1 MVVSEFQKL
10 PFIES
15 TLTYYPDRWLNLLT
29 HSQLP
34 PLTDPHK
41 TIVVTGVGVV
51 SPYGIGLDCLQVGM
65 LSGKCCLEP
74 TKGAVYPGF
83 EGAIA
88 QVRELPPL
96 GEHSNPQYS
105 RTDQLAVMAT
115 QDAMASSGSD
125 RSAFVDGG
133 IVMASTLGGLTE
145 IDTGIARD
153 PAAWYRGRGGLL
165 RAASYPFAHVAD
177 AMGEHF
183 GIRGPRCAISVAC
196 ASGAMAIA
204 LAANMLL
211 DGAVPIV
218 LAGGC
223 DPLCP
228 FTLSGFN
235 SLRALDPN
243 PCSPFDQNRKGL
255 NLGEGSAVLVLET
268 LAGATARN
276 ANVLAVLRGWAMTND
291 AFHPTAPQKEG
302 SGLADCIRLSMEM
315 AEVSGDEIG
324 YVNAHGTG
332 TPLND
337 SAEAQSYETAFRGRN
352 LPIPVSS
359 TKSYFG
365 HCLGAA
371 GALEAAITIM
381 AIRAGALLPTL
392 RLINPIETPGV
403 DWLRGE
409 VKRQPL
415 PLAMSASSGFGGSN
429 TVLIF
434 ESRPS

>member
-1 MVVSEFQKL
+1 M
-10 PFIES
+10 
-15 TLTYYPDRWLNLLT
+15 
-29 HSQLP
+29 
-34 PLTDPHK
+34 TDIHK

-51 SPYGIGLDCLQVGM
+51 SPYGLGLDCLQAGM
-65 LSGKCCLEP
+65 LSGKSCLEP
-74 TKGAVYPGF
+74 TRDDVYPGF
-83 EGAIA
+83 EGTTAP
-88 QVRELPPL
+88 VRGLPLLTEDSSPR
-96 GEHSNPQYS
+96 YS
-105 RTDQLAVMAT
+105 RTDQLATMAAK
-115 QDAMASSGSD
+115 DAMASSGCD
-125 RSAFVDGG
+125 RSAFRDSG

-145 IDTGIARD
+145 IDAGIAKD
-153 PAAWYRGRGGLL
+153 PAAWYRRPGGLL

-177 AMGEHF
+177 AVGEHF
-183 GIRGPRCAISVAC
+183 EIRGPRCAISVAC

-211 DGAVPIV
+211 DGAAPII
-218 LAGGC
+218 LAGGS

-235 SLRALDPN
+235 SLQALDPN
-243 PCSPFDQNRKGL
+243 PCIPFDQNRRGL
-255 NLGEGSAVLVLET
+255 NIGEGSAVLILET
-268 LAGATARN
+268 LAGATARG
-276 ANVLAVLRGWAMTND
+276 ANVLAVLHGWAMTND
-291 AFHPTAPQKEG
+291 AFHPTAPQEQG
-302 SGLADCIRLSMEM
+302 SGLAECIHLSMEM
-315 AEVSGDEIG
+315 AQVGGDDIG

-337 SAEAQSYETAFRGRN
+337 IAEANAYETAFRGRN
-352 LPIPVSS
+352 HPIPVSS

-371 GALEAAITIM
+371 GALEAAVTIM
-381 AIRAGALLPTL
+381 AVRSGTLLPTL
-392 RLINPIETPGV
+392 RLTNPIESPGV

-434 ESRPS
+434 GSGGS

>member
-1 MVVSEFQKL
+1 M
-10 PFIES
+10 
-15 TLTYYPDRWLNLLT
+15 
-29 HSQLP
+29 
-34 PLTDPHK
+34 TDPRK

-51 SPYGIGLDCLQVGM
+51 SPYGIGLDCLQAGI
-65 LSGKCCLEP
+65 LSGKCCLER
-74 TKGAVYPGF
+74 TRDDVYPGF
-83 EGAIA
+83 EGTMA
-88 QVRELPPL
+88 QVRCLTL
-96 GEHSNPQYS
+96 LDQDSTRYS
-105 RTDQLAVMAT
+105 RTDQLAVMAAE
-115 QDAMASSGSD
+115 DAMATSGCNH
-125 RSAFVDGG
+125 SAFRDSG

-145 IDTGIARD
+145 IDTGIAKD
-153 PAAWYRGRGGLL
+153 PAAWYRNPGGLS

-177 AMGEHF
+177 AVGGRFE
-183 GIRGPRCAISVAC
+183 IRGPRCAISVAC

-211 DGAVPIV
+211 DGAAPIV

-235 SLRALDPN
+235 SLQALDPN

-255 NLGEGSAVLVLET
+255 NLGEGSAVLILET
-268 LAGATARN
+268 LAGAIARN
-276 ANVLAVLRGWAMTND
+276 ANVLVVLRGWAMTND

-315 AEVSGDEIG
+315 AEVSGDDIG

-337 SAEAQSYETAFRGRN
+337 SAEANAYETAFRERKH
-352 LPIPVSS
+352 PIPVSS

-381 AIRAGALLPTL
+381 AVRSGALIPTL
-392 RLINPIETPGV
+392 RLTKPIESSGV
-403 DWLRGE
+403 DWLKGQ

-434 ESRPS
+434 GSGIS

>member
-1 MVVSEFQKL
+1 M
-10 PFIES
+10 
-15 TLTYYPDRWLNLLT
+15 
-29 HSQLP
+29 
-34 PLTDPHK
+34 
-41 TIVVTGVGVV
+41 TGVGVV
-51 SPYGIGLDCLQVGM
+51 SPYGIGLDRLQAGM
-65 LSGKCCLEP
+65 LSGKCCLSP
-74 TKGAVYPGF
+74 TKDLYSGF
-83 EGAIA
+83 EGSTA
-88 QVRELPPL
+88 QVLELPPL
-96 GEHSNPQYS
+96 AEDISSRYS
-105 RTDQLAVMAT
+105 RTDQLAVMAA
-115 QDAMASSGSD
+115 QDAIANSGCDS
-125 RSAFVDGG
+125 SAFRESG
-133 IVMASTLGGLTE
+133 IMMASTVGGLTE
-145 IDTGIARD
+145 IDAGIAKD
-153 PAAWYRGRGGLL
+153 PAAWYRRPGGLS

-177 AMGEHF
+177 AVGEHF

-196 ASGAMAIA
+196 ASGAMSIA

-211 DGAVPIV
+211 DGSARIV

-235 SLRALDPN
+235 SLRALDPD
-243 PCSPFDQNRKGL
+243 PCSPFDQNRKGT
-255 NLGEGSAVLVLET
+255 NLGEGSAVLILET

-291 AFHPTAPQKEG
+291 AFHPTAPHKEG
-302 SGLADCIRLSMEM
+302 NGLADCIRLSMEM
-315 AEVSGDEIG
+315 AEVSVDDIG

-337 SAEAQSYETAFRGRN
+337 SAEANAYETAFRGRSR
-352 LPIPVSS
+352 PIPVSS

-381 AIRAGALLPTL
+381 ASRSGTLIPTL
-392 RLINPIETPGV
+392 RLTNPIESPGV

-434 ESRPS
+434 GSGPS

>member
-1 MVVSEFQKL
+1 M
-10 PFIES
+10 
-15 TLTYYPDRWLNLLT
+15 
-29 HSQLP
+29 
-34 PLTDPHK
+34 TDPHK

-51 SPYGIGLDCLQVGM
+51 SPYGIGLNCLQAGM
-65 LSGKCCLEP
+65 LSGQSCLQPAKDE
-74 TKGAVYPGF
+74 VYPGF
-83 EGAIA
+83 QGTIA
-88 QVRELPPL
+88 QVRELPSSVEYSSPR
-96 GEHSNPQYS
+96 YS
-105 RTDQLAVMAT
+105 RTDQLAIMAT

-125 RSAFVDGG
+125 RSVFLDSG
-133 IVMASTLGGLTE
+133 IIMASTLGGLTE
-145 IDTGIARD
+145 IDTSIAKD
-153 PAAWYRGRGGLL
+153 PAAWYRRPGGLL

-211 DGAVPIV
+211 DEAAPIV

-235 SLRALDPN
+235 SLQALDPN
-243 PCSPFDQNRKGL
+243 PCTPFDQNRKGL
-255 NLGEGSAVLVLET
+255 NLGEGSAVLILET
-268 LAGATARN
+268 LAGATARK
-276 ANVLAVLRGWAMTND
+276 AKVLAVLRGWAMTND

-315 AEVSGDEIG
+315 AELSADDIG

-337 SAEAQSYETAFRGRN
+337 SAEAQAYEAAFRGRSR
-352 LPIPVSS
+352 PIPVSS

-392 RLINPIETPGV
+392 RLTTPIETPAV

-434 ESRPS
+434 ESGLS

>member
-1 MVVSEFQKL
+1 
-10 PFIES
+10 
-15 TLTYYPDRWLNLLT
+15 LTNI
-29 HSQLP
+29 
-34 PLTDPHK
+34 HK

-51 SPYGIGLDCLQVGM
+51 SPYGIGLDCLQNGM
-65 LSGKCCLEP
+65 LSGKCCLKR
-74 TKGAVYPGF
+74 TKDEIYPGF
-83 EGAIA
+83 EGATA
-88 QVRELPPL
+88 QVRGLAPL
-96 GEHSNPQYS
+96 DGGSNSGYS
-105 RTDQLAVMAT
+105 RTDQLGVIAA
-115 QDAMASSGSD
+115 QDAIASSGCD
-125 RSAFVDGG
+125 SAAVRESG

-145 IDTGIARD
+145 IDTGIAKD
-153 PAAWYRGRGGLL
+153 PAAWYRRPGGLL

-177 AMGEHF
+177 AVGDHF

-204 LAANMLL
+204 LAANMLI
-211 DGAVPIV
+211 DQCAPMF
-218 LAGGC
+218 LAGGS

-235 SLRALDPN
+235 ALQALDPN

-255 NLGEGSAVLVLET
+255 NIGEGAAVLVLET
-268 LAGATARN
+268 LAGARARN

-291 AFHPTAPQKEG
+291 AFHTTAPQKDG
-302 SGLADCIRLSMEM
+302 SGLADCIRLSMEN
-315 AEVSGDEIG
+315 ARVCSDDIG

-337 SAEAQSYETAFRGRN
+337 VAEANAYETAFRGRSG
-352 LPIPVSS
+352 PIPVSS

-381 AIRAGALLPTL
+381 AVVSGALIPTL
-392 RLINPIETPGV
+392 RLTNPIESPGV
-403 DWLRGE
+403 DWLRGD

-434 ESRPS
+434 GSRPS

>member
-1 MVVSEFQKL
+1 
-10 PFIES
+10 
-15 TLTYYPDRWLNLLT
+15 
-29 HSQLP
+29 
-34 PLTDPHK
+34 LTDPHK
-41 TIVVTGVGVV
+41 TVVVTSVGVV
-51 SPYGIGLDCLQVGM
+51 SPYGIGLDCLQAGM

-74 TKGAVYPGF
+74 AKNAVYPGF
-83 EGAIA
+83 DGTIA
-88 QVRELPPL
+88 EVRALPPL
-96 GEHSNPQYS
+96 AEYPDPRYS

-115 QDAMASSGSD
+115 QDAMTSSGGD
-125 RSAFVDGG
+125 RSAFLDAG

-145 IDTGIARD
+145 IDTGIAKD
-153 PAAWYRGRGGLL
+153 PAAWYRRPGGLL

-211 DGAVPIV
+211 DGAAPIA

-235 SLRALDPN
+235 SLQALDPN
-243 PCSPFDQNRKGL
+243 PCTPFDQNRKGL
-255 NLGEGSAVLVLET
+255 NLGEGSAVLILET
-268 LAGATARN
+268 LARATARN
-276 ANVLAVLRGWAMTND
+276 AKVLAVLRGWAMTND

-337 SAEAQSYETAFRGRN
+337 SAEANAYEIAFRDREH
-352 LPIPVSS
+352 PIPVSS

-381 AIRAGALLPTL
+381 AIRSGALIPTL
-392 RLINPIETPGV
+392 RLTTPIESPGV
-403 DWLRGE
+403 EWLRGE

-434 ESRPS
+434 ESRPA

>member
-1 MVVSEFQKL
+1 
-10 PFIES
+10 
-15 TLTYYPDRWLNLLT
+15 
-29 HSQLP
+29 
-34 PLTDPHK
+34 LTDPYK

-51 SPYGIGLDCLQVGM
+51 SPYGIGLDCLQTGM
-65 LSGKCCLEP
+65 LSGKCCLER
-74 TKGAVYPGF
+74 TKDEVYPGF
-83 EGAIA
+83 EGTIA
-88 QVRELPPL
+88 QVRSLPPL
-96 GEHSNPQYS
+96 AGYSSPQYS
-105 RTDQLAVMAT
+105 RTDQLAVMAA
-115 QDAMASSGSD
+115 QNAMASSGCE
-125 RSAFVDGG
+125 RSALLDGG

-145 IDTGIARD
+145 IDTSIAKD
-153 PAAWYRGRGGLL
+153 PAAWYRRPGGLL

-211 DGAVPIV
+211 DEAAPIV

-235 SLRALDPN
+235 SLQALDPN
-243 PCSPFDQNRKGL
+243 PCSPFDQNRKGT
-255 NLGEGSAVLVLET
+255 NLGEGSAVLILET

-302 SGLADCIRLSMEM
+302 SGLVDCIRLCMGM
-315 AEVSGDEIG
+315 AEVSVDDVG

-337 SAEAQSYETAFRGRN
+337 SAEAQAYETAFRGRK

-381 AIRAGALLPTL
+381 AIRSGALIPTL
-392 RLINPIETPGV
+392 RLTHPIESPGV

-409 VKRQPL
+409 VKRPPL

-434 ESRPS
+434 ESGLS

>member
-1 MVVSEFQKL
+1 M
-10 PFIES
+10 
-15 TLTYYPDRWLNLLT
+15 
-29 HSQLP
+29 
-34 PLTDPHK
+34 TDPHK

-51 SPYGIGLDCLQVGM
+51 SPYGVGLDALQAGM
-65 LSGKCCLEP
+65 LSGKNCLER
-74 TKGAVYPGF
+74 TKDDVYPGF
-83 EGAIA
+83 EGTVAH
-88 QVRELPPL
+88 VRGLPSL
-96 GEHSNPQYS
+96 TEYSSLRYS
-105 RTDQLAVMAT
+105 RTDQLALIAT
-115 QDAMASSGSD
+115 QDAIASSGYD
-125 RSAFVDGG
+125 RSAFFNSG

-145 IDTGIARD
+145 IDTGIAKD
-153 PAAWYRGRGGLL
+153 PAAWYRRPGGLA
-165 RAASYPFAHVAD
+165 RGSSYPFAHVAD
-177 AMGEHF
+177 AVGEHF
-183 GIRGPRCAISVAC
+183 GIHGPRCAISVAC

-204 LAANMLL
+204 IAANMLL
-211 DGAVPIV
+211 DGAAPII
-218 LAGGC
+218 LAGGS

-235 SLRALDPN
+235 SLRALDPD
-243 PCSPFDQNRKGL
+243 PCSPFDQNRKGV

-268 LAGATARN
+268 LARATARN

-291 AFHPTAPQKEG
+291 AFHTTAPQKDG
-302 SGLADCIRLSMEM
+302 SGLADCIRLSMDM
-315 AEVSGDEIG
+315 ANVSGDEIG

-337 SAEAQSYETAFRGRN
+337 IAEANAYEIAFRGRRR
-352 LPIPVSS
+352 PIPVSS

-392 RLINPIETPGV
+392 RLTNPIESPGV
-403 DWLRGE
+403 DWLRRE

-434 ESRPS
+434 ESGLS